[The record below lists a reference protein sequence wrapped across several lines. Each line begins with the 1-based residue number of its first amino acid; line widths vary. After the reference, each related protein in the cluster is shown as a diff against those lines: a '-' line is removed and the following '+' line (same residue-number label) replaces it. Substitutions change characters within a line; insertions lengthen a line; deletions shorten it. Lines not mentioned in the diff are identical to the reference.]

1 MSFTGSADPHRRRID
16 RSEGKSGE
24 RQNRRLHPA
33 RPDDG
38 IPQCGAP
45 LDAKLSFILRELRD
59 LTRELRAQPTSR
71 SSEGVAARLAHS
83 PPGAT
88 APVPAPDE
96 PHPPRPLGPANP
108 HQQLTRR
115 RPQ

>member
-1 MSFTGSADPHRRRID
+1 MSFTGSADPHCRRID
-16 RSEGKSGE
+16 QYKGKSGE
-24 RQNRRLHPA
+24 RPNRRLHPVW
-33 RPDDG
+33 PDNG

-45 LDAKLSFILRELRD
+45 LDAKLSFLLRELRD
-59 LTRELRAQPTSR
+59 LTRELRAQPTSQ

-83 PPGAT
+83 PSGAT

-96 PHPPRPLGPANP
+96 LHPPRPPGPSKL
-108 HQQLTRR
+108 HRQLTRR